1 MAIEYVDE
9 VPKRTPRNVGRPRK
23 SYLDKEIEEF
33 LAGDGDVARLVIEGH
48 KTVNVYNMLNVYMK
62 RRPEMRA
69 KVAYTK
75 RGNDIYLMR
84 IKSV

>member
-9 VPKRTPRNVGRPRK
+9 VPKRVMENAGRPRK

-33 LAGDGDVARLVIEGH
+33 LAGDGDVARLVIEGRA
-48 KTVNVYNMLNVYMK
+48 TINVYNMLRVYMR